1 MYTLPFFQLCWVT
14 EVPSLAVLGK
24 VSDIVRS
31 KGRMEKA
38 RKNLKRSTPASCV
51 FYLISGLGYSMWW
64 EQGYRGSRD
73 QSGKPGGVLSQ
84 GSRNGFV
91 NYSAIRLMH
100 VSLLCFI

>member
-38 RKNLKRSTPASCV
+38 RKKPEAEHSSFLCLLLDKWTGILHVVGAGIQRKQRSKWQTWRH
-51 FYLISGLGYSMWW
+51 I
-64 EQGYRGSRD
+64 E
-73 QSGKPGGVLSQ
+73 PGQ
-84 GSRNGFV
+84 
-91 NYSAIRLMH
+91 
-100 VSLLCFI
+100 